1 MCTATDTTTAAATT
15 TSSSSSSSSTIA
27 LLIWPY
33 AEHTVSQLAGSKLTY
48 PDKRII

>member
-15 TSSSSSSSSTIA
+15 TSSSSTIA

-33 AEHTVSQLAGSKLTY
+33 AEHNVALNRLQAVL
-48 PDKRII
+48 PR